1 MTELDKK
8 INRQI
13 MEETGLEENSS
24 NFIVDQDTGVQYQM
38 RGKNIV
44 SPGNRRNFADK
55 RTIEFDPINNTRMM
69 NYIFSE
75 FIDKLQD
82 EDTIPPVSN
91 FCTINSGTDMHVAK
105 LLMADGSTIQSAP
118 YKNETTCYTDLVFRL
133 NGDSDI
139 DLSEYDIDRRR
150 KPRV

>member
-38 RGKNIV
+38 RGKNII
-44 SPGNRRNFADK
+44 SPGNRRNFSDK
-55 RTIEFDPINNTRMM
+55 RSIEFDPINNPRMM

-75 FIDKLQD
+75 FIDKLQT
-82 EDTIPPVSN
+82 EDAIPPVSN
-91 FCTINSGTDMHVAK
+91 FCTITAGTDLHVAK
-105 LLMADGSTIQSAP
+105 ILLEDGSVIQSSP
-118 YKNETTCYTDLVFRL
+118 YKNETTCYADLVFRL
-133 NGDSDI
+133 NGEEDINLSD
-139 DLSEYDIDRRR
+139 YDIDRRR
-150 KPRV
+150 RVNK